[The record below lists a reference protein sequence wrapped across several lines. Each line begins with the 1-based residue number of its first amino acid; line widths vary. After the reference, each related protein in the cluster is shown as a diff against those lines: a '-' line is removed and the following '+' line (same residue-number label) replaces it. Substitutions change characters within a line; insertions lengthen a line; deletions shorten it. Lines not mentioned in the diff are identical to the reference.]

1 MNATPVEE
9 EVNELEVNFKQVKN
23 DTVIRITDAPLDPER
38 VPANASL
45 LAVSDTYGYVIIGVL
60 DGILY
65 GSTNSLLHAYQA
77 SANDAKT
84 LYKPRRRARFPAK
97 DGAVVRQVA
106 LSSDELV
113 VLVAYSNGDVFAIET
128 SSLEYTDKIS
138 MIGKVQLKGELAY
151 LLPNPE
157 VYGNVCAA
165 VMTDGRLLLF
175 DIKPTSTTPTV
186 IDLKGEHAICA
197 SWSRKGK
204 QLMCGMRSG
213 LLCQYT
219 PAGEMKRQIA
229 RPPSLAAPTAA
240 VLWLETNVILAVYA
254 PGPDANGE
262 VDDAT
267 KHEYSVYLLS
277 LAGKGMPWH
286 YRKLPDPCPPWGMLD
301 RSSHYYMSCLK
312 DWSASAKNIVC
323 VASSPSTDIGVIGEP
338 SHGTDGWHVWL
349 PADESDRAALPL
361 PPDSMDTAPIGLA
374 VSPISLDGPDAMDWP
389 LMIVYTIAGTLVCY
403 HVIDT
408 KQAEN
413 EEKCELLRPAQPLPN
428 ATGGASVVIST
439 KDTVV
444 RPAAKP
450 ASTPAKLPLPPPPA
464 STIGKPSAR
473 LSDEYYATLSW
484 FDSEL
489 QLLFNELNAS
499 NAFIDDMAQSSGAQ
513 SLPMVARYIQNHA
526 HQLDQHI
533 GSLRQ
538 AILDEEADVNHLGE
552 GIPYVEGKSTEIKYW
567 LKSHDSVDRP
577 GQPQLAEQ
585 LDPVFVDSE
594 QALRKKNE
602 FIEYQLNEIESW
614 LQAQYSRDQSSTSIP
629 ATRPPALQAV
639 YQTIENIST
648 AARRQLDSIDQLAQ
662 QLDQLS
668 IINAQRTRPA
678 SSYGDSGGRLALGA
692 GPSVARKR
700 HLRKRLHGIV
710 TTRNE
715 PQHACLTEL
724 PGMKLSDFKEE
735 EEEEEEETSTILP
748 LELHQPDAAQHA
760 PSLSGITSDHENPFD

>member
-1 MNATPVEE
+1 M
-9 EVNELEVNFKQVKN
+9 
-23 DTVIRITDAPLDPER
+23 DA
-38 VPANASL
+38 S
-45 LAVSDTYGYVIIGVL
+45 
-60 DGILY
+60 
-65 GSTNSLLHAYQA
+65 
-77 SANDAKT
+77 
-84 LYKPRRRARFPAK
+84 
-97 DGAVVRQVA
+97 
-106 LSSDELV
+106 
-113 VLVAYSNGDVFAIET
+113 
-128 SSLEYTDKIS
+128 
-138 MIGKVQLKGELAY
+138 
-151 LLPNPE
+151 
-157 VYGNVCAA
+157 
-165 VMTDGRLLLF
+165 
-175 DIKPTSTTPTV
+175 
-186 IDLKGEHAICA
+186 
-197 SWSRKGK
+197 
-204 QLMCGMRSG
+204 
-213 LLCQYT
+213 
-219 PAGEMKRQIA
+219 
-229 RPPSLAAPTAA
+229 
-240 VLWLETNVILAVYA
+240 
-254 PGPDANGE
+254 
-262 VDDAT
+262 
-267 KHEYSVYLLS
+267 
-277 LAGKGMPWH
+277 
-286 YRKLPDPCPPWGMLD
+286 
-301 RSSHYYMSCLK
+301 
-312 DWSASAKNIVC
+312 
-323 VASSPSTDIGVIGEP
+323 
-338 SHGTDGWHVWL
+338 
-349 PADESDRAALPL
+349 
-361 PPDSMDTAPIGLA
+361 
-374 VSPISLDGPDAMDWP
+374 
-389 LMIVYTIAGTLVCY
+389 
-403 HVIDT
+403 
-408 KQAEN
+408 
-413 EEKCELLRPAQPLPN
+413 
-428 ATGGASVVIST
+428 
-439 KDTVV
+439 
-444 RPAAKP
+444 
-450 ASTPAKLPLPPPPA
+450 
-464 STIGKPSAR
+464 R

-724 PGMKLSDFKEE
+724 PGMKLSDLCATSSSRLRKQLQHLADADAHEPEEESKEE